1 MKLDLKIALFLL
13 LFSGLWMLPGSNIV
27 VAGLQHWGQS
37 PNAIA
42 LVLRHQ
48 GCGIPEVYAE
58 DASAKAPAFIEA
70 VPTGLSA
77 GVGEVQ
83 TVYVTVLDRDK
94 KPVPNVLVT
103 ASSDTPNRAS
113 VEPEE
118 IKTDANGKAVFT
130 VKGVA
135 YFSGSR
141 AIITFKAGDAVGTV
155 ETAQQYL

>member
-1 MKLDLKIALFLL
+1 MKLDLKVASFLL
-13 LFSGLWMLPGSNIV
+13 LFSGLLMLLGNNVV
-27 VAGLQHWGQS
+27 VAGLD
-37 PNAIA
+37 
-42 LVLRHQ
+42 
-48 GCGIPEVYAE
+48 CCYIPEAVAE
-58 DASAKAPAFIEA
+58 DASAKAPAFIEV

-83 TVYVTVLDRDK
+83 TVYVTVLDKDK

-113 VEPEE
+113 VGPEE

>member
-1 MKLDLKIALFLL
+1 MKLVLKRIEGMGLRVALFLL
-13 LFSGLWMLPGSNIV
+13 LFSGLLMLPGSNIV
-27 VAGLQHWGQS
+27 VAGLEC
-37 PNAIA
+37 
-42 LVLRHQ
+42 
-48 GCGIPEVYAE
+48 CGVPEVYAE

-118 IKTDANGKAVFT
+118 VKTDEDGKAVFT
-130 VKGVA
+130 VNGVA